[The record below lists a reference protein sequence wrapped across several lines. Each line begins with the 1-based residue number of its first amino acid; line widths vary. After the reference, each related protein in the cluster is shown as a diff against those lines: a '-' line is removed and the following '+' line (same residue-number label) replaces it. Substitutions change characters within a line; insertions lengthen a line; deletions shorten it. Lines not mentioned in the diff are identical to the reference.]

1 MNQEVEWAEP
11 SKDESRRCE
20 LRHPD
25 LRCLHPLKT
34 PPRCHAT
41 SPYSPLRCRN
51 CRSVISPF
59 SIVDFSSI
67 NKIWIC
73 SFCLQRNHFP
83 PHYQSISEQN
93 LPAELFPQYTTIEY
107 ETSAVHEK
115 AQAGSSNVFLFVV
128 DTCVIEEE
136 LGFLKSALLQVL
148 GMVPENCLIGL
159 ITFGTYVHVHELGF
173 GQLPKVHVF
182 KGTKEVTKDQLLEQM
197 GFFTKRPRPTTGVIA
212 GVRDGLSQ
220 ESVARFLL
228 PASDCEFV
236 LNSILEELQKDP
248 WPVPSDQR
256 AARCTG
262 TALSLAA
269 HLLGVC
275 VPGSGA
281 RIMAF
286 LGGPSTEGPGAIV
299 SKNLSEPIRSHKDL
313 DKDSV
318 PHYHKAVK
326 FYEAL
331 SKQLVHQGH
340 VLDVFACALDQVGVA
355 ELKVA
360 IEKTGGLV
368 VLAESFGHS
377 VFKDSLRRV
386 FQSGDNDLGLSSNGI
401 FEINCSKD
409 IKIQGIIGPCA
420 SLDKKGPLCSETVI
434 GQGNTTAW
442 KLCGLDK
449 TTSLCIIFDVIKKEN
464 PDIVAQSANN
474 QFFFQFLTYY
484 QHGSGQMRLRATTL
498 SRRWVAGPGI
508 KEDLISGFDQEAA
521 AVVMARQVSFK
532 METEAEFDPIRWLDK
547 SLIHICSQF
556 GEYQKDSPSSFSLS
570 LDYQYFHSS
579 CSIYAVHNSSSDF
592 FMAHVNPLGSMGQ
605 VKNLQL
611 SGRHAGDFQ
620 FMNGAGLLLC
630 HQSMF
635 GSEDWGRTG
644 TREVVGPCLVGGF
657 DPLPALT
664 LPHLPLV
671 FNNSL
676 MTAYFRMILNSEN
689 IANSVVMIQ
698 PSLISYSFQS
708 GPEPALLD
716 VASIAADR
724 ILLLDSYFTIVV
736 FHGST
741 IAQWRKA
748 GYHELPE
755 HQAFAHL
762 LQAPRD
768 DADAIIRERFPVPRL
783 VICDQHGSQARFLLA
798 KLNPSATYN
807 SDGVAPGGDI
817 IFTDDVSFEVFLD
830 HLQRLAVQ

>member
-1 MNQEVEWAEP
+1 MAEF
-11 SKDESRRCE
+11 
-20 LRHPD
+20 LD
-25 LRCLHPLKT
+25 LEAQDSVRMPWNVLPGTKVDAAKCAIPISAIYTPLKALPAST
-34 PPRCHAT
+34 PLL
-41 SPYSPLRCRN
+41 PYSPLRCRS
-51 CRSVISPF
+51 CRSVMNPF

-67 NKIWIC
+67 NKTWIC
-73 SFCLQRNHFP
+73 NFCLQHNPFP
-83 PHYQSISEQN
+83 QHYQSISEQN
-93 LPAELFPQYTTIEY
+93 MPAELFPQYKTIEY
-107 ETSAVHEK
+107 ETTDHNEK
-115 AQAGSSNVFLFVV
+115 AQDESTNVFLFVV
-128 DTCVIEEE
+128 DTCVIDEEI
-136 LGFLKSALLQVL
+136 GYLKSALLQVL

-173 GQLPKVHVF
+173 AQIPKVHVF

-197 GFFTKRPRPTTGVIA
+197 GFFAKKPRPTMGVIA

-220 ESVARFLL
+220 ESIGRFLL

-248 WPVPSDQR
+248 WPVASDHR

-286 LGGPSTEGPGAIV
+286 LGGPSTEGAGAIV

-313 DKDSV
+313 DKDSA
-318 PHYHKAVK
+318 PHYHKAAK

-340 VLDVFACALDQVGVA
+340 VLDVFACCLDQVGVA

-360 IEKTGGLV
+360 VEKTGGLV

-377 VFKDSLRRV
+377 VFKDSLRCV
-386 FQSGDNDLGLSSNGI
+386 FQSGEHDLGLSSNGI

-420 SLDKKGPLCSETVI
+420 SLDKKGPSCSETVI

-442 KLCGLDK
+442 KLCGLD
-449 TTSLCIIFDVIKKEN
+449 TATSLCIIFDVTKKES
-464 PDIVAQSANN
+464 PEFITPAANN
-474 QFFFQFLTYY
+474 QFYFQFLTYY

-498 SRRWVAGPGI
+498 SRIWVAGPGI
-508 KEDLISGFDQEAA
+508 KEELISGFDQEAA
-521 AVVMARQVSFK
+521 AVVMARHVSIK

-547 SLIHICSQF
+547 SLIHTCSQF

-570 LDYQYFHSS
+570 PRLAIFPQFIFHLRRS
-579 CSIYAVHNSSSDF
+579 
-592 FMAHVNPLGSMGQ
+592 
-605 VKNLQL
+605 
-611 SGRHAGDFQ
+611 Q
-620 FMNGAGLLLC
+620 FV
-630 HQSMF
+630 Q
-635 GSEDWGRTG
+635 
-644 TREVVGPCLVGGF
+644 
-657 DPLPALT
+657 
-664 LPHLPLV
+664 V
-671 FNNSL
+671 FNNSPDE
-676 MTAYFRMILNSEN
+676 TAYFRMILNREN
-689 IANSVVMIQ
+689 VSNSVVMIQ
-698 PSLISYSFQS
+698 PSLISYSFHS
-708 GPEPALLD
+708 EPAPVLLD
-716 VASIAADR
+716 VISIAADR

-741 IAQWRKA
+741 ISQWRKA

-755 HQAFAHL
+755 HQAFAQL
-762 LQAPRD
+762 LQAPHD

-807 SDGVAPGGDI
+807 SDTQPIPGGDI